1 MVANLCTLAQ
11 KLQMIESDA
20 ENALDDDWP
29 MLDT

>member
-20 ENALDDDWP
+20 ENALDDWP